1 MKSLKRLW
9 RGFSLLPSLL
19 TLYLRFFLDRLLGKR
34 RILWEIQLPAQT
46 AYVKEVLA
54 ALGERRE
61 ISLSFLPPIQPI
73 PDLPRRRTLPDVSPS
88 WYPPFDL
95 FISLSQYTRGIP
107 PRARRSL
114 LIPHSLPSKGNSII
128 PQTFLFD
135 HLFLT
140 GPLLEEL
147 FQEALEKCPPPQR
160 PKTRAHRAGYPKSDS
175 LFSAPPA
182 RRAKGQRPALLYA
195 PAYEPR
201 TSLDL
206 YGEEIV
212 RVLLEEDVNLWVRLH
227 PMYSNP
233 LWIERIGVH
242 WSARLEER
250 FSSHPRFHMDD
261 SSDSYIRLRETDL
274 LITDVSGVALE
285 YCLLNRGPIV
295 YIDCPGF
302 FSQTL
307 PEMFGLTWRDPQND
321 DRVNV
326 GRHTGRVTDLEGLGR
341 SVREALANPG
351 EGSEARRA
359 YNNRLLFHP
368 GEGTGN
374 YLRLIDEILADH
386 FG

>member
-1 MKSLKRLW
+1 MKSLNRLR
-9 RGFSLLPSLL
+9 RGLSLLPSLL
-19 TLYLRFFLDRLLGKR
+19 FLYVRFLLDRLLGKR
-34 RILWEIQLPAQT
+34 RILWEIQLPPQI

-54 ALGERRE
+54 ALGERKE
-61 ISLSFLPPIQPI
+61 ISLSFFPPIQPS
-73 PDLPRRRTLPDVSPS
+73 PDLPRRRTLPEVSPS

-147 FQEALEKCPPPQR
+147 FHEALDKYPPPQR
-160 PKTRAHRAGYPKSDS
+160 PKTKAHRAGYPKSDP
-175 LFSAPPA
+175 LFSAPQP
-182 RRAKGQRPALLYA
+182 RGTKPQRPRLLYA

-212 RVLLEEDVNLWVRLH
+212 RLLLEEDVELWVRLH

-242 WSARLEER
+242 WPARLEER
-250 FSSHPRFHMDD
+250 FSSHPRFHMDV
-261 SSDSYIRLRETDL
+261 SSDSYVRLRETDL
-274 LITDVSGVALE
+274 LVTDVSGVALE
-285 YCLLNRGPIV
+285 YCLLDRGPIV

-307 PEMFGLTWRDPQND
+307 PEMFGLTRRDPQND

-326 GRHTGRVTDLEGLGR
+326 GRHIGRVTDLAGLGR
-341 SVREALANPG
+341 SVREALANPR
-351 EGSEARRA
+351 EGSEARRV

-368 GEGTGN
+368 GEGTKN
-374 YLRLIDEILADH
+374 YLRLIDEILTDRR
-386 FG
+386 G